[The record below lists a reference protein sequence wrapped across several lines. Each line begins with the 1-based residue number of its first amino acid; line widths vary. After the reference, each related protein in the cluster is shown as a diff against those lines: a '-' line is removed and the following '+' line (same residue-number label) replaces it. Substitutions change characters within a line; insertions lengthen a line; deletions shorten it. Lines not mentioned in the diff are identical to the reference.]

1 MAKYNIKIPNV
12 VEAGAEFDGSGF
24 HPIRWIKAL
33 IEHSRKRK
41 ILKAI
46 LKRINEYEKQGYPR
60 NSKIKI
66 GSLPASLTKDEFF
79 SRRKELEQLFGIGH
93 SEYSKRIHQEID
105 CEQDL
110 IENFFKRNGGIDNFG
125 FISQMFILP
134 KGYSFIRDKKVYI
147 YEKKDRAILMIVDW
161 SIDTYGINGAEP
173 TYNSTCTIKKW
184 LTKNF
189 SIF

>member
-1 MAKYNIKIPNV
+1 MARFSIKIPNA
-12 VEAGAEFDGSGF
+12 VEVGAEFDGSGF
-24 HPIRWIKAL
+24 HPIKWILAL
-33 IEHSRKRK
+33 IENSKKRK

-46 LKRINEYEKQGYPR
+46 LKNITDYEKQGFPK

-66 GSLPASLTKDEFF
+66 GSLPITLTKDEFF
-79 SRRKELEQLFGIGH
+79 TRRKELEQLFGLGH
-93 SEYSKRIHQEID
+93 TEYLKRIHQEID

-110 IENFFKRNGGIDNFG
+110 IEKFLNRNGGIDNFG
-125 FISQMFILP
+125 FISQMYILP
-134 KGYSFIRDKKVYI
+134 KGYLFIRNKQVYI
-147 YEKKDRAILMIVDW
+147 YEKKEKAILMIVDW
-161 SIDTYGINGAEP
+161 SLDTYGINGAEP